1 MRVFKKKFAT
11 LSLLGLLG
19 VGIIGCGQKQND
31 NLNLTVT
38 PFTYENVAEDDL
50 NIESKNENNE
60 NNENSEVQIINVDIV
75 VAHTRAEIYRNI
87 EEKELIGYLP
97 VGKSLD
103 LLSQAENGY
112 YKVDYYGDTAYISE
126 EKVSLSTAYD
136 IKSTM
141 KKFLYAKTD
150 TTLVIPDYLSET
162 NKQEKVQIP
171 MLECFEVYDENEIM
185 YLVKTEDYIGYI
197 AKENVE
203 ELNGTIVVVDIS
215 EQKLTLYKDNE
226 IILECP
232 VVTGKL
238 SEGTK
243 TTEGVWEIYDITY
256 NRPLVGPG
264 YSSPVDI
271 MMKFYGNEG
280 FHDATYHSCDFWK
293 KKGKARH
300 GWRAIW
306 EMGGDTYIYDGSHG
320 CVNMIHD
327 DVFSL
332 AEHVSLGTP
341 VIIKK

>member
-75 VAHTRAEIYRNI
+75 VAHTRAEIYGNI

-185 YLVKTEDYIGYI
+185 YLVKTEDYIG
-197 AKENVE
+197 
-203 ELNGTIVVVDIS
+203 
-215 EQKLTLYKDNE
+215 
-226 IILECP
+226 
-232 VVTGKL
+232 
-238 SEGTK
+238 
-243 TTEGVWEIYDITY
+243 
-256 NRPLVGPG
+256 
-264 YSSPVDI
+264 
-271 MMKFYGNEG
+271 
-280 FHDATYHSCDFWK
+280 
-293 KKGKARH
+293 
-300 GWRAIW
+300 
-306 EMGGDTYIYDGSHG
+306 
-320 CVNMIHD
+320 
-327 DVFSL
+327 
-332 AEHVSLGTP
+332 
-341 VIIKK
+341 

>member
-75 VAHTRAEIYRNI
+75 VAHTRAEIYGNI

-162 NKQEKVQIP
+162 NKQEK
-171 MLECFEVYDENEIM
+171 
-185 YLVKTEDYIGYI
+185 G
-197 AKENVE
+197 
-203 ELNGTIVVVDIS
+203 
-215 EQKLTLYKDNE
+215 
-226 IILECP
+226 
-232 VVTGKL
+232 
-238 SEGTK
+238 
-243 TTEGVWEIYDITY
+243 
-256 NRPLVGPG
+256 
-264 YSSPVDI
+264 
-271 MMKFYGNEG
+271 
-280 FHDATYHSCDFWK
+280 
-293 KKGKARH
+293 
-300 GWRAIW
+300 AIN
-306 EMGGDTYIYDGSHG
+306 D
-320 CVNMIHD
+320 
-327 DVFSL
+327 L
-332 AEHVSLGTP
+332 
-341 VIIKK
+341 